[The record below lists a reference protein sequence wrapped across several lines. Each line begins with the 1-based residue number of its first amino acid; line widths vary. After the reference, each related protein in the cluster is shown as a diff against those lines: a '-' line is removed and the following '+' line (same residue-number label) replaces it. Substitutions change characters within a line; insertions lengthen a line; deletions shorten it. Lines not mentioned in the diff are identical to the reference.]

1 MELFFPVWDLYTWQ
15 EVVVVVLLLLLV
27 VVAVVKV
34 GICGARGQMKPRWIS
49 LWNWSTD
56 IDGLPEVIILE
67 VKSPWE
73 CLCLKILEQI
83 LFTWVFLTALVL
95 RLSIRLCRACDWRI
109 FRSTRVYPLS
119 KAQIAGWSTWQHVM
133 TVTMQ
138 LLLTTLGPTVDVGI
152 SVYTYCWRWMKD
164 ADSLSLSFLVD
175 KGETWWNYMLFNSE
189 TPIQRLKRRIAVVE
203 PSTLVFDDTAKRGSL
218 DRLLPCRSLYT
229 WT

>member
-1 MELFFPVWDLYTWQ
+1 MGRVCRTRVGHKRKRKRWSGPVWDLYTWQ
-15 EVVVVVLLLLLV
+15 EVVLLLV

-34 GICGARGQMKPRWIS
+34 GICGRRQMQQRWVS

-95 RLSIRLCRACDWRI
+95 RLFIRLCRACHWHI
-109 FRSTRVYPLS
+109 FMVNFLLPLS
-119 KAQIAGWSTWQHVM
+119 KVQIGGWSTWQHVM
-133 TVTMQ
+133 MVTMQ

-152 SVYTYCWRWMKD
+152 SVCTYCHERCWLFVVILLGWQRWNMVK
-164 ADSLSLSFLVD
+164 
-175 KGETWWNYMLFNSE
+175 
-189 TPIQRLKRRIAVVE
+189 
-203 PSTLVFDDTAKRGSL
+203 
-218 DRLLPCRSLYT
+218 LYALQ
-229 WT
+229 